1 MKATIR
7 SIPALLALAVTLTA
21 CGAGPGPDLAGPN
34 GASYLS
40 AYSGDWTLLR
50 LESDD
55 LDAKYREAMA
65 GRPGASAGGIPGAGA
80 AGGRAGGM
88 TGGRAAGGMSGGR
101 PGGSRMPGGM
111 PGAGGGMDPEEMQR
125 VMRANQAISRTP
137 GSLTLALHPESAT
150 LTQGDAGALVL
161 TFGGQETTVNLGE
174 VEYFAG
180 AEWTSEGLIIERKV
194 DMGGGVKDKMKV
206 DDEGRLVVEREID
219 TGRAGKVSG
228 TLIYR
233 KDQR

>member
-1 MKATIR
+1 
-7 SIPALLALAVTLTA
+7 
-21 CGAGPGPDLAGPN
+21 
-34 GASYLS
+34 
-40 AYSGDWTLLR
+40 
-50 LESDD
+50 
-55 LDAKYREAMA
+55 
-65 GRPGASAGGIPGAGA
+65 
-80 AGGRAGGM
+80 M
-88 TGGRAAGGMSGGR
+88 TGGRAGGGMSGGR

-111 PGAGGGMDPEEMQR
+111 PGAGGGMSPEEMQR
-125 VMRANQAISRTP
+125 VMRANQAIARTP
-137 GSLTLALHPESAT
+137 GNFTLALRPESAT

-206 DDEGRLVVEREID
+206 DDEGRLLVEREID